1 MGWVRAWLQIDAAFT
16 VSELLPLQVQRG
28 RDRPSAWAEGWEG
41 QGRELNSFIDAS
53 AHFKVPS
60 IIYVSAEC
68 SYGRRYLL
76 LSQIFS
82 GQGRDDM
89 ELFNRILTF
98 YNIQRI

>member
-1 MGWVRAWLQIDAAFT
+1 MRAWLQIDAAFT
-16 VSELLPLQVQRG
+16 VSELLPLQVQRETG
-28 RDRPSAWAEGWEG
+28 PVRGLRAERG

-76 LSQIFS
+76 SSQIFS
-82 GQGRDDM
+82 GQG
-89 ELFNRILTF
+89 
-98 YNIQRI
+98 

>member
-16 VSELLPLQVQRG
+16 VSELLPLQVQRERERERETG
-28 RDRPSAWAEGWEG
+28 PVRGLRAERG

-68 SYGRRYLL
+68 SYGRRDIY
-76 LSQIFS
+76 
-82 GQGRDDM
+82 
-89 ELFNRILTF
+89 
-98 YNIQRI
+98 Y